1 MSPTA
6 AAAPSAMLSD
16 LKTTSLAILRA
27 KPEIVEIGDPSIDDF
42 GDPESRRWVKI
53 PDVVAVSYDLRN
65 SSHLGTGRHD
75 STTARIYEAA
85 IEGAVSVLHDFGAN
99 FIDIQGD
106 GGFGLFWGDLSYER
120 AFCAAVTVRS
130 FSKVLVDCLKAEL
143 SSADTLPETGFKV
156 GMAADRLLVKTI
168 GTPRDVS
175 EQEAVWPGRAVNHA
189 VKCAQSAQPNQIVV
203 TDRVWDGLQN
213 NDFVMYTCGCSGGAP
228 GQIVDLW
235 KPFHIEKITDDRYNQ
250 GFLLESSWCPKHGD
264 EFCEKIMAGE
274 SKRDLNRERTE
285 FDKARMAAE
294 VERRRGNRPL
304 WRRIFS

>member
-1 MSPTA
+1 MSTDSPV
-6 AAAPSAMLSD
+6 PSLLLD
-16 LKTTSLAILRA
+16 SLTESTRSILRT
-27 KPEIVEIGDPSIDDF
+27 KPQVETIENPSIDDF
-42 GDPESRRWVKI
+42 GGPESRRWVKI

-65 SSHLGTGRHD
+65 SSQLGTGRHD

-85 IEGAVSVLHDFGAN
+85 VEGAVSVLHEFGAN

-120 AFCAAVTVRS
+120 AFCAAVTVRT
-130 FSKVLVDCLKAEL
+130 FSSALLDCLKSEL
-143 SSADTLPETGFKV
+143 SSADSLPETGFKV

-189 VKCAQSAQPNQIVV
+189 VKCAQSAQANQIVV

-213 NDFVMYTCGCSGGAP
+213 NDFVMYTCGCGGGAP

-235 KPFHIEKITDDRYNQ
+235 KPFHIEKITDGRYNE
-250 GFLLESSWCPKHGD
+250 GFLLESTWCAKHGD
-264 EFCEKIMAGE
+264 EFCAKIMAGE

-285 FDKARMAAE
+285 FDKARMAAA
-294 VERRRGNRPL
+294 VDRRRGNRPL
-304 WRRIFS
+304 WRKIFG